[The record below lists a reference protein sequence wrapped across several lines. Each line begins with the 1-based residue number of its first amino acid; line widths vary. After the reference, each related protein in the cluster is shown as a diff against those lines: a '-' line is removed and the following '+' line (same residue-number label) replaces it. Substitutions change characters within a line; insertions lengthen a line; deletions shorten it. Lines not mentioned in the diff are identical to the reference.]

1 MLSRKAMLFLSF
13 VTALVL
19 YAGLYAVAPR
29 IFLIRAN
36 STAERHAL
44 SVRVDLIDEE
54 TARRFESP
62 ADAADSM
69 ASRPGSVRDLLDRET
84 QDLPLAQP
92 EFPQVEDAA
101 SLAER
106 IMQEGTIRD
115 HDLDR
120 DADIAAGIDV
130 RIVEISQESARSG
143 IEVARR
149 LVRPSPVRVL
159 ERDEIL
165 RAGGAGGGG
174 RTRTGAILGLPAIE
188 TPSAAQASESGGAES
203 TSGSGGGALEVSV
216 PAPKDQEI
224 FLSELEVP
232 MLPLLP
238 DETLLGAEF
247 SRRAIERDSP
257 FERMDRLVG
266 IDASTYVDPS
276 SGEGFFRLKIFPKD
290 AADVEILPKDVTFV
304 VDASNSILQRKLD
317 LTVRGLK
324 ACFTQLRPGDRFN
337 IVVFRDTARL
347 YREDFSEVTQEAIAD
362 AIVFLE
368 EIRSK
373 GSTNVYDAV
382 RSVIG
387 EPPREGLPGIVIVLS
402 DGRPTAGN
410 LAGRDLINALT
421 AENVHGNTIFTFG
434 GGNTVNRYLMDL
446 LAYSNKGM
454 SWIAEKVDDIDDELP
469 KFFRQINDA
478 ILVELRAD
486 YGRIDEETIFPR
498 ALPDFYLG
506 RVVTVYGRFEP
517 GRDKELVLR
526 LQGRAGLVQKDM
538 VLKASLAA
546 ATQGDRGIARG
557 WAFEKSYYLIGEVTR
572 LGEQPELISELRA
585 LSRQY
590 NIRTSYFP

>member
-1 MLSRKAMLFLSF
+1 MLSRKVMLFLSF

-62 ADAADSM
+62 ADAVDSM

-84 QDLPLAQP
+84 QDLPLAEP
-92 EFPQVEDAA
+92 EFPPVEDAA

-106 IMQEGTIRD
+106 LMQEGTIRD

-120 DADIAAGIDV
+120 DEDIAAGIDA

-143 IEVARR
+143 IDVVRR

-165 RAGGAGGGG
+165 RAGGAG
-174 RTRTGAILGLPAIE
+174 RTRTGAILGLPASE
-188 TPSAAQASESGGAES
+188 TSSSAAVLEGTGES
-203 TSGSGGGALEVSV
+203 TSASGGGALDASV
-216 PAPKDQEI
+216 LAPKDQEI

-247 SRRAIERDSP
+247 IRRAIERDSP

-266 IDASTYVDPS
+266 IEASTYVDPS
-276 SGEGFFRLKIFPKD
+276 NGEGFFRLKIFPKD
-290 AADVEILPKDVTFV
+290 AADVEILPKDVTFL

-324 ACFTQLRPGDRFN
+324 ACFTQMRPGDRFN
-337 IVVFRDTARL
+337 IVVFRDTPRR
-347 YREDFSEVTQEAIAD
+347 YREEFSEVTQETIAD

-368 EIRSK
+368 GIRSK

-410 LAGRDLINALT
+410 LTGRDLINALT

-434 GGNTVNRYLMDL
+434 GGKTVNRYLMDL

-454 SWIAEKVDDIDDELP
+454 SWVTDRVEDIDDELP

-498 ALPDFYLG
+498 ALPDFYRG

-546 ATQGDRGIARG
+546 ATQGDRSIARG

-572 LGEQPELISELRA
+572 LGEQPELMSELRA

-590 NIRTSYFP
+590 DIRTSYFP